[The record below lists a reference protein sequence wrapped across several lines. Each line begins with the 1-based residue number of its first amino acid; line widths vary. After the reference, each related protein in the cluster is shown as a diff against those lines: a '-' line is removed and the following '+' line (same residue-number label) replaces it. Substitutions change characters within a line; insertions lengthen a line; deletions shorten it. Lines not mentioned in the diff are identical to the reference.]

1 MKNIIK
7 IAFIIIMI
15 GACGNRQVN
24 EQQTQPAAE
33 TVENKVSLTDA
44 QVKTAEIAIGKVE
57 TRNMSSILKVNGK
70 IDVPPQNIVSISVP
84 LGGYL
89 KETKLL
95 PGMHVAKGEHIAVLE
110 DPQYIELQQD
120 YLTART
126 KLVYTEA
133 EYIRQKELNQSKAA
147 SDKMFQQ
154 VSADFSSQK
163 ILLRSLAEKL
173 RLIGINPESLNENNI
188 SRSISISSPIEGF
201 VTHVNVN
208 IGKYT
213 RPEDVLFEIVNPAD
227 IHLQLTIF
235 EKDID
240 KLFVGQKLLAY
251 TNSNPKKKYPC
262 EIILIGQNFSNDRG
276 VEVHCHFRNYDR
288 SLIPGM
294 FMNADIEVHSDSA
307 DALPSDAIVSFENK
321 QYIFIATGKN
331 EFELT
336 PVVTG
341 NSENGFVEITPVS
354 GKDLSGT
361 GIVTKGA
368 YSLLMKMKNVDD

>member
-1 MKNIIK
+1 MKNIIT
-7 IAFIIIMI
+7 IAFTILII
-15 GACGNRQVN
+15 GACGQRQAD
-24 EQQTQPAAE
+24 QKQAE
-33 TVENKVSLTDA
+33 HLAKAVENRVSLTDA
-44 QVKTAEIAIGKVE
+44 QVKTAGISIGKVE
-57 TRNMSSILKVNGK
+57 TRNMASILKVNGK

-95 PGMHVAKGEHIAVLE
+95 SGMHVAKGEHIAVLE

-147 SDKMFQQ
+147 SDKIFQQ
-154 VSADFSSQK
+154 VAADFSSQK
-163 ILLRSLAEKL
+163 ILLRALAEKL

-201 VTHVNVN
+201 VTRVNVN

-276 VEVHCHFRNYDR
+276 VEVHCHFRNYDK

-307 DALPSDAIVSFENK
+307 DALPSEAIVSFENK

-341 NSENGFVEITPVS
+341 NTENGYVVVTAVN
-354 GKDLSGT
+354 GKNLSGA
-361 GIVTKGA
+361 GIVTEGA
-368 YSLLMKMKNVDD
+368 YSLLMKMKNVED